1 MEEAKSWSWC
11 YCSTTAYDFAP
22 RTIFGWLRNR
32 NSVYITVPYA
42 NAPLSTLSTEHSSCS
57 SVHYQTAS
65 DLWTHVE
72 KAKLAESIRTTELHQ
87 RCDTLLPLKLEKK
100 KNKKTIHEICSKG
113 NQIYLCL
120 KSVWCVTWSF
130 NYARG
135 TLPRGGKEIN
145 LDCGIINCKAIVPST
160 KPISYPFAV
169 CSKALY
175 KLKWV
180 FFYLIIVFIY
190 MNSKDIRKFCFISKQ
205 SHAFKFS
212 CLSLNFSW
220 LNQCRLFEAETRNR
234 GSC

>member
-1 MEEAKSWSWC
+1 MLLLHHGLRLCPTHHLWLATEPEFCVHHSALRKCTTIHTINRAQLMLFRALSDRIRPMDTCRKSKAGRINKNYWTASKMWHT
-11 YCSTTAYDFAP
+11 STTE
-22 RTIFGWLRNR
+22 TW
-32 NSVYITVPYA
+32 
-42 NAPLSTLSTEHSSCS
+42 
-57 SVHYQTAS
+57 
-65 DLWTHVE
+65 
-72 KAKLAESIRTTELHQ
+72 
-87 RCDTLLPLKLEKK
+87 KK

-180 FFYLIIVFIY
+180 FFLSNHSIY
-190 MNSKDIRKFCFISKQ
+190 IYEFQGYSKILFY
-205 SHAFKFS
+205 
-212 CLSLNFSW
+212 
-220 LNQCRLFEAETRNR
+220 FEAVACVQVFMFKSEFFLIKSMPIVR
-234 GSC
+234 GGN